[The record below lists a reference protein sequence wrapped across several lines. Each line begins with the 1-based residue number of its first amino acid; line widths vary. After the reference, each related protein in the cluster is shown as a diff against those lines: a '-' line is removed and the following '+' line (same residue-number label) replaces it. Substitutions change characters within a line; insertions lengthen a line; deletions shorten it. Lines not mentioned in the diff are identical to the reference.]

1 MEAARP
7 AGESGQR
14 EFWTRE
20 RAADPLRK
28 VSRLLGFSAVRSAS
42 GLTVSRDDGT
52 RGSFCPVMSR
62 KPAVL
67 AVPGTLNGS
76 VSAPSA
82 DSGALGQWGGV
93 CVCGFTAPPEEGW
106 GSLWGEGSPWPHL
119 PAEEEDEGGTA
130 TPPRRWP
137 LGTRG

>member
-14 EFWTRE
+14 EFGTRE
-20 RAADPLRK
+20 RAADPVRK
-28 VSRLLGFSAVRSAS
+28 VGRLLGFSAARSAS
-42 GLTVSRDDGT
+42 GLTVSRDDGA
-52 RGSFCPVMSR
+52 RGSFCPVTSR

-82 DSGALGQWGGV
+82 DSGALGQLGGGWLHGPSRGGLGV
-93 CVCGFTAPPEEGW
+93 SLGGGFTVAP
-106 GSLWGEGSPWPHL
+106 SPSR
-119 PAEEEDEGGTA
+119 GG
-130 TPPRRWP
+130 RDG
-137 LGTRG
+137 L